1 MAVKEN
7 DNIRVIFGLKLKQLR
22 SSKGLSLLELSN
34 KSGLSLSYINEIEK
48 GKKYPKAEKIMAL
61 AKGLEV
67 SYDSLVSL
75 KVNKTLAPAIDV
87 LNSSLIREF
96 PLDIFGIESK
106 KLIELVSNAPA
117 KVNAFINAMIE
128 IANNYNLKNENFYYA
143 ALRSYQVLH
152 ENYFEDLERAADD
165 FVKQFNLPVVPPVS
179 EKHILNI
186 LEQHYGYKVQF
197 SFPEQHPELNKFRSM
212 VVNKHMYINPTLNKE
227 QRLFQLA
234 REAGYLFMKIKDR
247 PYTST
252 WIKVTSFDQ
261 VLNNFKASY
270 FANAVLIPK
279 SQLLADMETLF
290 ARTTWD
296 NEAFTALLAKYQVS
310 PETLMHR
317 LTNLLP
323 KHWGIHN
330 LFFQRVNKTPEG
342 FFIDKEL
349 HIATRHKTY
358 SNEINLHYCRRWLS
372 VNLMSGKT
380 RVKSGIQQSHY
391 LNSGDDFLIISMKV
405 PAHKI
410 RENDTVYSLGLLISN
425 ELRKKAAFLGDSNIP
440 QKEVNICC
448 ERCPLTNCKERAA
461 EPVELEKEAA
471 VNRLEEAL
479 QAFIREEEN

>member
-1 MAVKEN
+1 MAAKEN

-22 SSKGLSLLELSN
+22 SAKGLSLLELSQ

-67 SYDSLVSL
+67 SYDNLVSL

-152 ENYFEDLERAADD
+152 ENYFEEIERAAEE
-165 FVKQFNLPVVPPVS
+165 FSQQFNLPALPPVN
-179 EKHILNI
+179 EQDILHIL
-186 LEQHYGYKVQF
+186 EEHYGYQIQF
-197 SFPEQHPELNKFRSM
+197 SFPEKHPDLSKFRSI
-212 VVNKHMYINPTLNKE
+212 VVNRHMYINPTLNKE

-234 REAGYLFMKIKDR
+234 REAGYQFMKIKDR

-279 SQLLADMETLF
+279 QLLLADMEAQF
-290 ARTTWD
+290 AGSTWN
-296 NEAFTALLAKYQVS
+296 NEAFTSLLSKYQVS
-310 PETLMHR
+310 PETLLHR

-323 KHWGIHN
+323 KYWGIHN

-372 VNLMSGKT
+372 VNLMSGKN

-391 LNSGDDFLIISMKV
+391 INSGDDFLIISMKV

-410 RENDTVYSLGLLISN
+410 RENDTVYSMGLLINS
-425 ELRKKAAFLGDSNIP
+425 ELRRKAAFLNDNNIP
-440 QKEVNICC
+440 RKEVNICC

-461 EPVELEKEAA
+461 QPEELEKEAA

-479 QAFIREEEN
+479 KAFIKEERK